1 MLSKQLD
8 LVNTVTGS
16 TDREELIQLR
26 TQRDRID
33 QANLDLEK
41 ALEKSNKELERLCH
55 EASSSKKKGWWPF

>member
-41 ALEKSNKELERLCH
+41 ALEKSNKELERLRH